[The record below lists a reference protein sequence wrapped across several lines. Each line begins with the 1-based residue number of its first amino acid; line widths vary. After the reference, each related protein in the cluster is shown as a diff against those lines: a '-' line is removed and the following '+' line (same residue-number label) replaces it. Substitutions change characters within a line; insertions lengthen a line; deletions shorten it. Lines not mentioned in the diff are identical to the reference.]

1 MKAKAADFLVYD
13 EVNQIYRENP
23 EQAVRDDVE
32 KHYWLHVCRTVAK
45 DWRLYLMLIPMLLV
59 FLFWRYFPMYEL
71 LGCFKVSDEVKPVA
85 EQLFAGFSNFK
96 VLLVG
101 DGSKTTEFWRAMRNT
116 FLLSF
121 YGLCFGFPMPII
133 LALFFNEIKSNIARS
148 VYQVMTYLPKF
159 MSTVVMTSLVTMLVK
174 QGSLTSNMG
183 IVSQLLCNLGLISQE
198 VAQGGLLN
206 QPGFFRAIYQIS
218 GIWKSAG
225 YDSIVFFAAIIAIS
239 PTSYEAAQIDGAGK
253 MAQMKYVVL
262 PSILST
268 IVIMLIT
275 RIGSLLNI
283 GYEKV
288 LLLYNTNTYVTA
300 DVVSTFAQRYGMAG
314 AAKGI
319 ASAAE
324 MMNNVVGMLLV
335 IGANTI
341 ARKASDVSLYSS
353 WAVDETRISSFWS
366 NYGKKQKNTPLR
378 SPEQLREISDY
389 YKLNT
394 KAVDDLVTANAENAP
409 EVSKEELEKYRSKSG
424 LHLPRWLKVVLLK
437 AWFAG
442 AACFFI
448 FWGLGIYLPN
458 LLDMMLVFGISLGL
472 VTDLLV
478 NNVLRF
484 LSTVPGE
491 NDEWMMFPKKG
502 MIAFFL
508 NILYAFVL
516 LFCVYA
522 FYQVINTVIVS
533 VTGRTDTVPLGVEP
547 VLFGLFYMG
556 FDLLFV
562 GMKHLGRRILADAMA
577 SAKGKEG

>member
-13 EVNQIYRENP
+13 EVNQVYRENP

-32 KHYWLHVCRTVAK
+32 KHYWLHVARTVAK
-45 DWRLYLMLIPMLLV
+45 DWRLYVMLIPMLLV

-71 LGCFKVSDEVKPVA
+71 LGSFKVSDEVKPVA

-101 DGSKTTEFWRAMRNT
+101 DATNAAKSSEFWRALRNT

-133 LALFFNEIKSNIARS
+133 LALFFNEIKSDIARS
-148 VYQVMTYLPKF
+148 VYQVLTYLPKF

-183 IVSQLLCNLGLISQE
+183 IVSQLLCNLGLISKDI
-198 VAQGGLLN
+198 AQGGLLN
-206 QPGFFRAIYQIS
+206 QPGFFRAVYQIS
-218 GIWKSAG
+218 GIWESAG

-253 MAQMKYVVL
+253 MAQMRYVVL

-324 MMNNVVGMLLV
+324 MMNNVIGMLLV

-341 ARKASDVSLYSS
+341 ARKASDVSLY
-353 WAVDETRISSFWS
+353 
-366 NYGKKQKNTPLR
+366 
-378 SPEQLREISDY
+378 
-389 YKLNT
+389 
-394 KAVDDLVTANAENAP
+394 
-409 EVSKEELEKYRSKSG
+409 
-424 LHLPRWLKVVLLK
+424 
-437 AWFAG
+437 
-442 AACFFI
+442 
-448 FWGLGIYLPN
+448 
-458 LLDMMLVFGISLGL
+458 
-472 VTDLLV
+472 
-478 NNVLRF
+478 
-484 LSTVPGE
+484 
-491 NDEWMMFPKKG
+491 
-502 MIAFFL
+502 
-508 NILYAFVL
+508 
-516 LFCVYA
+516 
-522 FYQVINTVIVS
+522 
-533 VTGRTDTVPLGVEP
+533 
-547 VLFGLFYMG
+547 
-556 FDLLFV
+556 
-562 GMKHLGRRILADAMA
+562 
-577 SAKGKEG
+577 